1 MIEFDRTFEI
11 NFQPS
16 SPREMWRLEEVV
28 ENFNTDKVVG
38 FDISASDN
46 VGIATSNCVDISA
59 ADNVGIHHK
68 DQMSRACWNFFREGV
83 IPVVAMDGAS
93 ECITKARE
101 SKGAT
106 KRVSDSYSYLRRT
119 SFFL

>member
-1 MIEFDRTFEI
+1 MIEFDGAFEI

-38 FDISASDN
+38 FDI
-46 VGIATSNCVDISA
+46 ATSNCVDINA
-59 ADNVGIHHK
+59 ADSADIHHK